1 MADIAGERPD
11 PDALLKTLDDAARE
25 AARGKLRVYF
35 GASAGVGKTYAMLV
49 AARAQAAQ
57 GVNVL
62 AGIVETHG
70 RRETASLLD
79 GIAALPLKD
88 VAYRGHVLKEFDLDG
103 ALAARPGL
111 VLVDELAHSNAPG
124 SRHAKRWQDIHELLA
139 AGIDV
144 WTTLNVQHLDSLNEA
159 VGSITGVRVW
169 ETVPDE
175 VFDTADEVI
184 LVDLSADE
192 LLRRLKEGKVY
203 LPEQARHAT
212 RNFFRKGNLIALRE
226 LALRR
231 TADHVDDDVQA
242 YRRDRAIEP
251 VWRTREAVVAC
262 IGPDADAEYV
272 IRSAHRLSQQLECDL
287 HVVTID
293 TPRAAPTPQAE
304 QDRMQRSLALADG
317 LGARTETLAGGDMVD
332 AVVRYVRRHNIT
344 KAVVGR
350 TRASGLQRLRV
361 SLSALLSAAL
371 APGWLWRRHSFADML
386 AAGCPEIDIIRL
398 GAPPLPASAPPG
410 RDPLTL
416 GRGTRANADDRGTS
430 PWPGYAWALCYCA
443 VATGLSMLAFPALH
457 QTNIVML
464 FLLAVVAVAL
474 RHGRGP
480 AALASVVSVGLFDFF
495 FVQPLASF
503 AVSDVQYLLTFAVL
517 LAVGLLIGQLTA
529 GLRLQAQVSVK
540 READARSLYEFA
552 RELSSALLPEQIVAL
567 AGAFVHATF
576 GSRCALYILGLDD
589 RLKLASPAAAD
600 MPALESALAQWVYDH
615 GQPAGAGTTTLSNS
629 ELLYLPLKA
638 PMRTRGVLALAAPRR
653 SLFTHPDARR
663 QIEAYATLI
672 AIALERLHYVEV
684 AQQALVSMESE
695 RLRNSLLAAVSH
707 DLRTPLTSLVGMT
720 DTLTRRPGSLP
731 DDVQETIRA
740 MRDQAQRM
748 HALVVNLLDMARL
761 QSHDTPLR
769 LEWQSIEELVGAS
782 LAAMREPLAAHRV
795 TVAAL
800 SNLPL
805 VECDG
810 VLIERVLCNLLE
822 NAAKYTPPGSTVHI
836 HAAVQDDVLRVA
848 VCDNGPG
855 VAPGAERRIFE
866 KFTRGDRESA
876 TPGVGL
882 GLAVCEAIVQ
892 AHHGRIWVEHAPG
905 QASGAQFVFSL
916 PLGTPPDVQPEIQSD
931 IP

>member
-1 MADIAGERPD
+1 MADTADERPD
-11 PDALLKTLDDAARE
+11 PDALLKTLDDAARQ
-25 AARGKLRVYF
+25 AVRGKLRVYF

-49 AARAQAAQ
+49 AARPSGAGRGRAGRHRRNPRPPRDRRPAGRHPDAAAQ
-57 GVNVL
+57 
-62 AGIVETHG
+62 
-70 RRETASLLD
+70 
-79 GIAALPLKD
+79 D

-103 ALAARPGL
+103 ALTRHPALA
-111 VLVDELAHSNAPG
+111 LVDELAHSNAPG
-124 SRHAKRWQDIHELLA
+124 SRHAKRWQDIEEMLA

-175 VFDTADEVI
+175 VFDGADEVI

-262 IGPDADAEYV
+262 IGADEDAEYV

-287 HVVTID
+287 HVVTVD
-293 TPRAAPTPQAE
+293 TARAAPAPQSAQE
-304 QDRMQRSLALADG
+304 RLQRAMALADT
-317 LGARTETLAGGDMVD
+317 LGARAETLAGGDMVD
-332 AVVRYVRRHNIT
+332 AMVRYVRRHNIT

-350 TRASGLQRLRV
+350 TRASGLLRLRL
-361 SLSALLSAAL
+361 SASALLNAAL
-371 APGWLWRRHSFADML
+371 SPGWLWRRHSFADML
-386 AAGCPEIDIIRL
+386 AAGCPEIDVIRL
-398 GAPPLPASAPPG
+398 GAPPLPASAAPG

-416 GRGTRANADDRGTS
+416 GQRARQAAEERGSR
-430 PWPGYAWALCYCA
+430 PWPAMPGRCA
-443 VATGLSMLAFPALH
+443 TAPSPRRCRRWPSGAAPDQYRHVVPAGGGGGGRQARPRAGGAGLGG
-457 QTNIVML
+457 Q
-464 FLLAVVAVAL
+464 
-474 RHGRGP
+474 RGP
-480 AALASVVSVGLFDFF
+480 VRFF

-503 AVSDVQYLLTFAVL
+503 AVSDVQYLLTFGVL

-552 RELSSALLPEQIVAL
+552 RELSSALLPEQIL
-567 AGAFVHATF
+567 ASAGLFVHATF

-589 RLKLASPAAAD
+589 RPAGLARRRRHAAAGISAGAVGVRPWPARRRRHRHPVQQRAALPAA
-600 MPALESALAQWVYDH
+600 E
-615 GQPAGAGTTTLSNS
+615 G
-629 ELLYLPLKA
+629 

-653 SLFTHPDARR
+653 SLFSNPESRR

-695 RLRNSLLAAVSH
+695 KLRNSLLAAVSH

-720 DTLTRRPGSLP
+720 DTLARQQPVLP
-731 DDVQETIRA
+731 ADVQDTIRA

-748 HALVVNLLDMARL
+748 HALVANLLDMARL
-761 QSHDTPLR
+761 QSGDTPLR
-769 LEWQSIEELVGAS
+769 LEWQSVEELVGAA
-782 LAAMREPLAAHRV
+782 LAAMREPLAAHQV
-795 TVAAL
+795 TVSACP
-800 SNLPL
+800 S
-805 VECDG
+805 C
-810 VLIERVLCNLLE
+810 RWW
-822 NAAKYTPPGSTVHI
+822 NATA
-836 HAAVQDDVLRVA
+836 
-848 VCDNGPG
+848 C
-855 VAPGAERRIFE
+855 
-866 KFTRGDRESA
+866 
-876 TPGVGL
+876 
-882 GLAVCEAIVQ
+882 
-892 AHHGRIWVEHAPG
+892 
-905 QASGAQFVFSL
+905 
-916 PLGTPPDVQPEIQSD
+916 
-931 IP
+931 